1 MGYCGAI
8 NVSLPA
14 AHINSHIWSEM
25 KKKGNNNNNRK
36 TTLSDDKNLKKKIN
50 KLKLKK
56 RKQTD
61 KQNVR
66 LI

>member
-36 TTLSDDKNLKKKIN
+36 TILSDNKNLKKN
-50 KLKLKK
+50 
-56 RKQTD
+56 
-61 KQNVR
+61 
-66 LI
+66 

>member
-25 KKKGNNNNNRK
+25 KKKE
-36 TTLSDDKNLKKKIN
+36 TTTTTEKPFCQTIRIKKK
-50 KLKLKK
+50 K
-56 RKQTD
+56 
-61 KQNVR
+61 
-66 LI
+66 